1 MIPAS
6 LAVPSASP
14 LGSALSMADRLGR
27 HADARACPGEAT
39 RERLGADVHH
49 SDFSRRIDVA
59 QLSGALGHAEIVD
72 GVVGSAAADV
82 LGLARS
88 VFT

>member
-1 MIPAS
+1 M
-6 LAVPSASP
+6 
-14 LGSALSMADRLGR
+14 
-27 HADARACPGEAT
+27 
-39 RERLGADVHH
+39 RERLGTDVHH
-49 SDFSRRIDVA
+49 SDFSRRIDVT

-82 LGLARS
+82 LGLAPS